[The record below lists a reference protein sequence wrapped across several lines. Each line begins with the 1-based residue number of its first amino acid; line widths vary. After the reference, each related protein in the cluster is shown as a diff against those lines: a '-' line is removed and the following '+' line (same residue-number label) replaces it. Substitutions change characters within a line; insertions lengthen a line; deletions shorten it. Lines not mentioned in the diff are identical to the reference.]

1 MEQTYPR
8 IYFVKNLST
17 YPLIALLT
25 FNNPIHMFHF
35 LRYNQYMNDILNK
48 IKGTV
53 VVSVQAMPSEPLYQE
68 ECINAMMKSVVTGGA
83 GALRVAGARDVKNA
97 KKLFNIPVIGLTKP
111 NVIPQNWKE
120 IVYITPTIKEVIE
133 LVNAG
138 ADIIA
143 TDGTQRKRPNG
154 EKLTD
159 LIKYIHINKKL
170 AMADIATLEDGLKAK
185 EAGADILSTTL
196 AGYTLESAN
205 SPANEPDFE
214 LLKQLVEQTNL
225 PVVLEGRIWEP
236 EQVDKA
242 FELGAHCVVIGS
254 AITRPQLITK
264 RFVFRGKK

>member
-1 MEQTYPR
+1 M
-8 IYFVKNLST
+8 
-17 YPLIALLT
+17 
-25 FNNPIHMFHF
+25 NNT
-35 LRYNQYMNDILNK
+35 LNR

-53 VVSVQAMPSEPLYQE
+53 VVSVQAMPSEPLYLE
-68 ECINAMMKSVVTGGA
+68 KCMVAMMKSVVNGGA

-97 KKLFNIPVIGLTKP
+97 KRLFDVPVIGLTKP
-111 NVIPQNWKE
+111 NVIPKNWKE

-133 LVNAG
+133 LVEAG

-143 TDGTQRKRPNG
+143 FDGTQRKRPNN
-154 EKLTD
+154 EKIQD
-159 LIKYIHINKKL
+159 LIKYIHINKKF
-170 AMADIATLEDGLKAK
+170 AMADISTLEEGLKAQ

-196 AGYTLESAN
+196 AGYTLESSD
-205 SPANEPDFE
+205 SPSKEPDFK
-214 LLKQLVEQTNL
+214 LLKDLVEHTKL

-264 RFVFRGKK
+264 RFVFRKK